1 MCFVLQNHRMLLNPE
16 PFPCPD
22 CSIGSYRPIYQHY
35 GRRIVGI
42 VVGAGIFRAPSLV
55 AANTGSDSMF
65 FLAWILGGMLLKNWL
80 KFFCYICTMRMT
92 LML

>member
-1 MCFVLQNHRMLLNPE
+1 MEKELTQPHPERKIVLTDAIL
-16 PFPCPD
+16 
-22 CSIGSYRPIYQHY
+22 I
-35 GRRIVGI
+35 IVGI

-80 KFFCYICTMRMT
+80 KFFCYICTMRMS